1 MVNPDTAAH
10 LPFWQGLAPTFWHQL
25 TRLGEA
31 QLLLPALLLASVW
44 LARSPG
50 GARSLSGLGRRKR
63 EAAPARTVFA
73 GFAGP

>member
-10 LPFWQGLAPTFWHQL
+10 LPFWQGLVPTFWHQL

-44 LARSPG
+44 LVRSPG
-50 GARSLSGLGRRKR
+50 GARSLSG
-63 EAAPARTVFA
+63 
-73 GFAGP
+73 